1 MKKDMMDILCCPAC
15 KSSLELTINLEEN
28 DEIIKGK
35 LKCTSCDKSYPIVDS
50 IPNFIDETE

>member
-1 MKKDMMDILCCPAC
+1 MKKDMMDILCCPEC
-15 KSSLELTINLEEN
+15 KSSLKLTIDVEEN

-35 LKCTSCDKSYPIVDS
+35 LKCTSCEKTYPIVDG

>member
-1 MKKDMMDILCCPAC
+1 MMDILCCPEC
-15 KSSLELTINLEEN
+15 KSSLKLTIDVEEN

-35 LKCTSCDKSYPIVDS
+35 LKCTSCEKTYPIVDG